1 MPTRKRT
8 SPAERL
14 RKHAPAGEPDECWE
28 WTAKAKHAH
37 GYGIISLGTG
47 EGTMLA
53 HRLAFTLAHGPIP
66 AGVKVLHKCDN
77 PPCTNPAHLFL
88 GSQADNMHDM
98 ADKGRASRGEDHH
111 GRKLIAKEVRY
122 IRQAYAEG
130 KATQKELA
138 EEYEI
143 RQSAVSGI
151 VNHRLWRH
159 IDPVPE
165 MPHSGS
171 LKGEAHRNTM
181 LSEGDVLRI
190 RRLVAAGKAK
200 KSELAR
206 EYSVAPRTIRDIV
219 NRVTWKHI

>member
-1 MPTRKRT
+1 M
-8 SPAERL
+8 
-14 RKHAPAGEPDECWE
+14 
-28 WTAKAKHAH
+28 AKAKHSH
-37 GYGIISLGTG
+37 GYGIINLGTG

-98 ADKGRASRGEDHH
+98 AGKGRASRGEDHH
-111 GRKLIAKEVRY
+111 GRKLTAKDVRY
-122 IRQAYAEG
+122 IREAYWHGYGG
-130 KATQKELA
+130 KTQPELA
-138 EEYEI
+138 KKYGI
-143 RQSAVSGI
+143 RQSAISGI

-165 MPHSGS
+165 KPKTGA
-171 LKGEAHRNTM
+171 LKGEEHGNTHFV
-181 LSEGDVLRI
+181 EANIIRI
-190 RRLVAAGKAK
+190 RELAASGKATK
-200 KSELAR
+200 KALAK
-206 EYSVAPRTIRDIV
+206 EYVVAPRTIRDIV